1 MLYSKTDLSLNDP
14 ISFLNKAYYLGLDES
29 MSVLHPSTIP
39 VIFNEE
45 IERTVVDYNILSVF
59 SEEHELSLAESIDIL
74 AEYNQIPTDSLVIAI
89 DEYKIIENPDLI
101 NMSIPLVIKSVNED
115 SFDVLF
121 TDYLLESYIETGDEF
136 FLEAEVDPQK
146 ARKAMHDFNKLMDD
160 VDTIRNTEREK
171 WVGDKFKTSDDAKNY
186 LAHNRQTLSKVE
198 DLSGKFL
205 DKFTNEKN
213 AANVETA
220 KKDIN
225 AFISQINTEIE
236 HAPRTW
242 LAKKIQSLRL
252 LYSTWLAK
260 SQMAVNLKQANFF
273 KMIATKI
280 MTLID
285 KAMFLLQKGANKIGK
300 VDYRYGV
307 TGKW

>member
-1 MLYSKTDLSLNDP
+1 MLYNKTDLSLVNP
-14 ISFLNKAYYLGLDES
+14 ISFLNEAYYLGTNES
-29 MSVLHPSTIP
+29 MNVLHPSTIP

-59 SEEHELSLAESIDIL
+59 SEEHELSLAESINIL
-74 AEYNQIPTDSLVIAI
+74 AEYNQIPNDAFVIAI
-89 DEYKIIENPDLI
+89 DEYKVIENPDLI
-101 NMSIPLVIKSVNED
+101 NMNIPLVIKAVNES

-121 TDYLLESYIETGDEF
+121 SDLLLEAYIETGDEF

-146 ARKAMHDFNKLMDD
+146 ARKAMYDFSNAMDD
-160 VDTIRNTEREK
+160 LDNIRKAESQK

-186 LAHNRQTLSKVE
+186 LAHNQQTLTKFG

-213 AANVETA
+213 AANIETA

-225 AFISQINTEIE
+225 AFISQVNTEIE

-242 LAKKIQSLRL
+242 LAKKVQSLRL

-260 SQMAVNLKQANFF
+260 SQVAVNLKQANFF

-280 MTLID
+280 MSLID

-307 TGKW
+307 AGKW